1 MPALVLGALTHCAGL
16 LGRRVRLRRLG
27 PDPSIL
33 AVAAYVVGLVVL
45 ATRQPVRVAL
55 AVVIGESV
63 AAVALGM
70 VIGGFDN
77 EAWGSSILVLTLVAM
92 VVLGV
97 TAALSAWRRVIRND
111 PS

>member
-16 LGRRVRLRRLG
+16 WVVASASDDWGLI
-27 PDPSIL
+27 PSIL
-33 AVAAYVVGLVVL
+33 AGAAYVAGLVVL

-63 AAVALGM
+63 AAVTLGV

-92 VVLGV
+92 VVLGL
-97 TAALSAWRRVIRND
+97 TAALSASRRVVHND
-111 PS
+111 PG

>member
-1 MPALVLGALTHCAGL
+1 MPALLLGALTHCAGL
-16 LGRRVRLRRLG
+16 WAVVSGSDDWGLI
-27 PDPSIL
+27 PSIL
-33 AVAAYVVGLVVL
+33 AIAAYIGGLVVL
-45 ATRQPVRVAL
+45 ARRQPVRVAL

-97 TAALSAWRRVIRND
+97 TAALSASRRVIRND